1 MTAVDAWRCGFQGRP
16 LPSDAGP
23 ELVRAWHIGR
33 ARALALPLDL
43 GPRQSDAE

>member
-1 MTAVDAWRCGFQGRP
+1 MTAVDAWRAGFQGRP
-16 LPSDAGP
+16 LPEGSAP

-43 GPRQSDAE
+43 GPRQSEAE